1 MSLLLAATLI
11 GLVKT
16 VLVAALAALNALLA
30 LLASI
35 AIWKTYL
42 AVGLKL
48 ALVALVCVPVIGI
61 IVFALWGRK
70 TVRANQR

>member
-1 MSLLLAATLI
+1 MSLLLAATLF
-11 GLVKT
+11 GLAKS
-16 VLVAALAALNALLA
+16 VLLTALAALNALLA

-42 AVGLKL
+42 AVGLKV
-48 ALVALVCVPVIGI
+48 ALIALVCVPVVGL
-61 IVFALWGRK
+61 IVFALWGQK